1 VKIIFRRSFAKDLKK
16 IRQNAILQ
24 EVQAVL
30 EQIEQS
36 ASLHDIPNVTHL
48 TSEGPYY
55 RIRIG
60 DYRLGL
66 FVEDEAITFVRFLHR
81 RDIYTLLSLNKNEQA
96 LL

>member
-1 VKIIFRRSFAKDLKK
+1 VQVIFRRSFAKDLRK
-16 IRQNAILQ
+16 IRRKALRQ
-24 EVQAVL
+24 EVQAVI

-36 ASLHDIPNVTHL
+36 TTLYDLSNVKHL

-66 FVEDEAITFVRFLHR
+66 LVEDDTVTMVRFLHR
-81 RDIYTLLSLNKNEQA
+81 REIYRYFP
-96 LL
+96 

>member
-1 VKIIFRRSFAKDLKK
+1 MQVIFRRSFVKDLKK
-16 IRQNAILQ
+16 IRQKALRQ
-24 EVQAVL
+24 EVQAVI

-36 ASLHDIPNVTHL
+36 TTLHDLPNVKHL

-66 FVEDEAITFVRFLHR
+66 LVEDDTVTIVRFLHR
-81 RDIYTLLSLNKNEQA
+81 RDIYRYFP
-96 LL
+96 

>member
-1 VKIIFRRSFAKDLKK
+1 VQVIFRRSFAKDLRK
-16 IRQNAILQ
+16 IRRKALRQA
-24 EVQAVL
+24 VQAVI

-36 ASLHDIPNVTHL
+36 TTLYDLSNVKHL

-66 FVEDEAITFVRFLHR
+66 LVEDDTVTIVRFLHR
-81 RDIYTLLSLNKNEQA
+81 REIYRYFP
-96 LL
+96 

>member
-1 VKIIFRRSFAKDLKK
+1 MI
-16 IRQNAILQ
+16 
-24 EVQAVL
+24 

-36 ASLHDIPNVTHL
+36 TTLYDLSNVKHL

-66 FVEDEAITFVRFLHR
+66 LVEDDTVTMVRFLHR
-81 RDIYTLLSLNKNEQA
+81 REIYRYFP
-96 LL
+96 